1 MTNITDQWWQSHKCL
16 QTQRTYIWRYVIIH
30 CFIFV
35 GATGRYDHRDRWTT
49 TAGWL
54 GGLGRVGIKFS
65 AQNFLL
71 FHVNCLSYAQCSTNG
86 HFSHVCIR
94 YTNKSQEM
102 IDHAKWGIN
111 IYWIELSWIKNV
123 QPGTLFSCGPTIF
136 CYEELQIN
144 LNTSHIK
151 SILNHLYVFAKH
163 ASLSTVMYDFGF

>member
-1 MTNITDQWWQSHKCL
+1 MTNITDDNHTSVYKRKELIFGGMLLFIVSFLWGL
-16 QTQRTYIWRYVIIH
+16 QGVMITEIDESRP
-30 CFIFV
+30 
-35 GATGRYDHRDRWTT
+35 
-49 TAGWL
+49 
-54 GGLGRVGIKFS
+54 LGRVEIKFS

-71 FHVNCLSYAQCSTNG
+71 FYVNRLSYAQCSTNG
-86 HFSHVCIR
+86 HFSQVCIR